1 MYREQREWGEVLVLR
16 RREERVFRQRCL
28 CAGQMIS
35 REYATVLSVAER
47 KIAVVDT
54 EQVFCNFLVLGGE
67 KGQFWEIFLKYFS
80 GLFRRFSTLSNPL
93 FTGVARLKSL
103 PVLEWIFARL
113 KPLLDKEM
121 AQNLKI
127 EAPQN
132 PIPVWV
138 LANSLGFCPIST
150 QEKHVNQLNIFS
162 SKVCSKFFSF

>member
-28 CAGQMIS
+28 CAGQMMS

-54 EQVFCNFLVLGGE
+54 EQVFCKFLVSEGQ

-93 FTGVARLKSL
+93 FTGVARRKSL
-103 PVLEWIFARL
+103 PVLESIFAL
-113 KPLLDKEM
+113 VKPLLDKEM
-121 AQNLKI
+121 AQNAQI
-127 EAPQN
+127 ETP
-132 PIPVWV
+132 
-138 LANSLGFCPIST
+138 
-150 QEKHVNQLNIFS
+150 
-162 SKVCSKFFSF
+162 